1 MDRIQFMQEAILEA
15 KKAYNEEE
23 VPIGAVIILNDQI
36 IARAHNRVRNLK
48 DPTAHAELL
57 AIKEAA
63 RVLNSERLLGT
74 SLYVTIEPCPMCLGA
89 AIWARIEELIYGAP
103 DPKAG
108 ACGSLVDLMNSNFNH
123 RPRIIKDIL
132 KDESLSLLQKFF
144 LERR

>member
-1 MDRIQFMQEAILEA
+1 MQEAILEA